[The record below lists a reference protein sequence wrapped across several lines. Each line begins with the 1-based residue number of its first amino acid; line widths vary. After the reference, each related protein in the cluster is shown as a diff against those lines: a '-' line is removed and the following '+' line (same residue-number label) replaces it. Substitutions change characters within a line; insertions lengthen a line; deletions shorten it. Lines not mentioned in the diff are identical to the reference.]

1 MIVKVDGEY
10 LAENDDIIDHVRL
23 LVTLLENCHYID
35 VEGDDFPQLEAMM
48 EKYAGKMG
56 YELFEGSREL
66 LSCTGRIRDY
76 ITTVNLSE
84 LTPADIITLL
94 LKPSELLV
102 ENSSNEWPVYMR
114 IIKKYQKEPTFGGVI
129 KYIYRRTVQYHL
141 VPANAGGINNI
152 PAIIELKDNGE
163 YRGNYRKKVCVIFDR
178 DTDDDQHYSS
188 NHNRL
193 FELFAGTGKNHSNM
207 VDADIYKLNF
217 SNGYIWHMWYKRAI
231 ENYFPARIYA
241 ELGMNTETLPDEQDA
256 YDYYQFKEPKPIV
269 EGCFRKTM
277 VKELGNGMSI
287 QDYRNTTKS
296 FEVDGGEYDEMLLLM
311 LKIAKIV

>member
-1 MIVKVDGEY
+1 MIVKVDGDY
-10 LAENDDIIDHVRL
+10 LADNEDIIDHVRL

-35 VEGDDFPQLEAMM
+35 VEVDDFPQLEAMM

-56 YELFEGSREL
+56 YELFKGSREL
-66 LSCTGRIRDY
+66 LSCTGRIRNFV
-76 ITTVNLSE
+76 TTVNLSD
-84 LTPADIITLL
+84 LVPADVITLL

-102 ENSSNEWPVYMR
+102 ENSTNEWPVYMR
-114 IIKKYQKEPTFGGVI
+114 IIKKYQKEATFGGVI
-129 KYIYRRTVQYHL
+129 KYICRRAGQHHL

-152 PAIIELKDNGE
+152 PAIIELKDSGE

-193 FELFAGTGKNHSNM
+193 FELFAGPGKNHTNM
-207 VDADIYKLNF
+207 ADDDIYKLNF
-217 SNGYIWHMWYKRAI
+217 ADGYIWHMWYKRAI
-231 ENYFPARIYA
+231 ENYFPALRYE
-241 ELGMNTETLPDEQDA
+241 ELGMNTDILPDNQEG
-256 YDYYQFKEPKPIV
+256 YDYFHFKEPEHQT

-277 VKELGNGMSI
+277 VRDLGQNMSI
-287 QDYRNTTKS
+287 QDYRNSTKI
-296 FEVDGGEYDEMLLLM
+296 FDVDGGRYDEMLLLM